1 MKQLERVLTHYPFGE
16 LSELQKDSLSFV
28 LYKLSESIITDQRQ
42 QAYVL
47 ATIKHETA
55 ETYRPIKEL
64 GSPNYLKSKSY
75 YPFIGR
81 GYVQLTWEANY
92 KRFGNLLRIDLLTM
106 PELAQRPEIAWKITE
121 LGMTKGLFTGKKLS
135 DYFNNDETDF
145 YHARR
150 IINVMDRAEM
160 IKEYA
165 ELFYKVISERSD
177 AVPLNDTQP

>member
-1 MKQLERVLTHYPFGE
+1 MNKLENVLVKYPFGNLTE
-16 LSELQKDSLSFV
+16 QQKDSLSFL
-28 LYKLSESIITDQRQ
+28 LYKLSISSITDQRQ

-64 GSPNYLKSKSY
+64 GSPQYLKKKKY

-92 KRFGNLLRIDLLTM
+92 KRFGDLLHIDLLTI

-121 LGMTKGLFTGKKLS
+121 L
-135 DYFNNDETDF
+135 
-145 YHARR
+145 
-150 IINVMDRAEM
+150 
-160 IKEYA
+160 
-165 ELFYKVISERSD
+165 
-177 AVPLNDTQP
+177 